1 MTEGTGHVI
10 DPAGDARRAL
20 QEAVTTHGPAALS
33 DATVMDNLCRTQLTA
48 LPGECILIVSAARAD
63 VPALLRDNIPQLG
76 TYGAIQSVATTLANA
91 HDLDNAAS
99 LWVVREFARALGLV
113 APGGTQSIPR
123 PVLDGPG
130 TGATGGTG
138 VPAGSGGG
146 TGVPGGSEVPA
157 ASGVPGGPGGPEYT
171 PGMAGGPYQGMA
183 GAPYPGMAGGP
194 PGTAGGPQ
202 PAMAGGPQPAMA
214 GGPQP
219 AMAGG
224 PQPGMMGGPPGMAG
238 PGAQAPRGSSGSKLL
253 TRNTVGIAAAI
264 ALVAGY
270 LGVAAVA
277 HLSPFPAKTVSA
289 TSSQSQ
295 SPSTGPSTSPGTS
308 PGTSPA
314 ESPDAS
320 PTSDYDVLLSKIPQS
335 IRSQSSCPNAGTQFG
350 AIAVSQCNRLNL
362 AAGTIQYY
370 LYPSAAALTR
380 GVSQFLS
387 SVHFRKQRECTS
399 GSDFT
404 DFLVECQ
411 SDFHN
416 QTPFMTG
423 IIAEYVSKDN
433 APLIVTTDKQ
443 QNVMAILVG
452 TNAGDLLA
460 YWKQL
465 EWIKD

>member
-1 MTEGTGHVI
+1 VTEGTGHVI

-20 QEAVTTHGPAALS
+20 QEAVTAHGPAALS

-76 TYGAIQSVATTLANA
+76 TYGAIQAVATTLADA

-123 PVLDGPG
+123 PAPVGPG
-130 TGATGGTG
+130 TGAAGGTGGTG

-146 TGVPGGSEVPA
+146 TGVPGGTGMPA
-157 ASGVPGGPGGPEYT
+157 GSGVPGGPGGPEYT
-171 PGMAGGPYQGMA
+171 PGMAG
-183 GAPYPGMAGGP
+183 APYPGMAGGQ
-194 PGTAGGPQ
+194 PGA
-202 PAMAGGPQPAMA
+202 
-214 GGPQP
+214 
-219 AMAGG
+219 AGG
-224 PQPGMMGGPPGMAG
+224 PQPGMSPGMAG
-238 PGAQAPRGSSGSKLL
+238 AGGPARRGASGSKLL
-253 TRNTVGIAAAI
+253 NRNTVGIAAAI

-270 LGVAAVA
+270 LGVAAAA

-295 SPSTGPSTSPGTS
+295 SPSTSPSTSPGTS
-308 PGTSPA
+308 PATSPA
-314 ESPDAS
+314 QSPDAS

-370 LYPSAAALTR
+370 LFPSAAALTS
-380 GVSQFLS
+380 GVSQLLS
-387 SVHFRKQRECTS
+387 SAHFRKQRECTS

-423 IIAEYVSKDN
+423 TIAEYISKDN
-433 APLIVTTDKQ
+433 DPLIVTTDKQ

-465 EWIKD
+465 KWIKD

>member
-1 MTEGTGHVI
+1 VTEGTGHVI

-20 QEAVTTHGPAALS
+20 QEAVTTHGPGALS

-76 TYGAIQSVATTLANA
+76 TYGAIQSVATTLAGA

-123 PVLDGPG
+123 PAPDGLG
-130 TGATGGTG
+130 TGGTG
-138 VPAGSGGG
+138 GTGAPAGSAGG
-146 TGVPGGSEVPA
+146 TGVPGGAGVPA
-157 ASGVPGGPGGPEYT
+157 GSGVPGGPGGPEYT
-171 PGMAGGPYQGMA
+171 PGMAGAPQPGMA
-183 GAPYPGMAGGP
+183 GAPPGMAAGSQPGMAGGP
-194 PGTAGGPQ
+194 PGVAGGS
-202 PAMAGGPQPAMA
+202 
-214 GGPQP
+214 
-219 AMAGG
+219 
-224 PQPGMMGGPPGMAG
+224 QPGMAGGPPGMAG
-238 PGAQAPRGSSGSKLL
+238 AGGPARRGSSGSKLL
-253 TRNTVGIAAAI
+253 NRNTVGIAAAI

-270 LGVAAVA
+270 LGVAAAA

-295 SPSTGPSTSPGTS
+295 SQSPSTGPSTSPGTS
-308 PGTSPA
+308 PATSPA

-362 AAGTIQYY
+362 AARTIQYY
-370 LYPSAAALTR
+370 LYPSAAALTS

-387 SVHFRKQRECTS
+387 SAHFRKQRECTS

-423 IIAEYVSKDN
+423 TIAEYISKDN
-433 APLIVTTDKQ
+433 DPIIVSTDKQ
-443 QNVMAILVG
+443 ENVMAILVG

>member
-1 MTEGTGHVI
+1 M
-10 DPAGDARRAL
+10 AG
-20 QEAVTTHGPAALS
+20 
-33 DATVMDNLCRTQLTA
+33 
-48 LPGECILIVSAARAD
+48 
-63 VPALLRDNIPQLG
+63 
-76 TYGAIQSVATTLANA
+76 
-91 HDLDNAAS
+91 
-99 LWVVREFARALGLV
+99 
-113 APGGTQSIPR
+113 
-123 PVLDGPG
+123 
-130 TGATGGTG
+130 
-138 VPAGSGGG
+138 
-146 TGVPGGSEVPA
+146 
-157 ASGVPGGPGGPEYT
+157 
-171 PGMAGGPYQGMA
+171 AGGPA
-183 GAPYPGMAGGP
+183 R
-194 PGTAGGPQ
+194 
-202 PAMAGGPQPAMA
+202 
-214 GGPQP
+214 
-219 AMAGG
+219 
-224 PQPGMMGGPPGMAG
+224 
-238 PGAQAPRGSSGSKLL
+238 RGSSGSKLL
-253 TRNTVGIAAAI
+253 NRNTVGIAAAI

-270 LGVAAVA
+270 LGVAAAA

-295 SPSTGPSTSPGTS
+295 SQSPSTGPSTSPGTS
-308 PGTSPA
+308 PATSPA

-370 LYPSAAALTR
+370 LYPSAAALTS
-380 GVSQFLS
+380 GVNQLLS
-387 SVHFRKQRECTS
+387 SAHFRKQRECTS

-423 IIAEYVSKDN
+423 TIAEYISKDN
-433 APLIVTTDKQ
+433 DPIIVSTDKQ
-443 QNVMAILVG
+443 ENVMAILVG

>member
-1 MTEGTGHVI
+1 VTEGTGHVI

-20 QEAVTTHGPAALS
+20 QEAVSTHGPTALS

-63 VPALLRDNIPQLG
+63 VPALLRDNIAQLG
-76 TYGAIQSVATTLANA
+76 TYGAIQSVATTLADA
-91 HDLDNAAS
+91 HDLDYGAS

-123 PVLDGPG
+123 PVPDGPAI
-130 TGATGGTG
+130 GATGGTG
-138 VPAGSGGG
+138 APAGSGGG

-157 ASGVPGGPGGPEYT
+157 GPGIPGGPGGPEYT
-171 PGMAGGPYQGMA
+171 PGMAG
-183 GAPYPGMAGGP
+183 APYPGMAG
-194 PGTAGGPQ
+194 AGAP
-202 PAMAGGPQPAMA
+202 
-214 GGPQP
+214 
-219 AMAGG
+219 
-224 PQPGMMGGPPGMAG
+224 
-238 PGAQAPRGSSGSKLL
+238 APRGSSGPKLL
-253 TRNTVGIAAAI
+253 NRNTIGIAAAV

-270 LGVAAVA
+270 LGVAAAA
-277 HLSPFPAKTVSA
+277 HLSPFPAKKVAA

-295 SPSTGPSTSPGTS
+295 SQSPSIAPSTSPGTS
-308 PGTSPA
+308 PATSPA
-314 ESPDAS
+314 VSPDAS

-350 AIAVSQCNRLNL
+350 AIAVSQCNRLNV

-370 LYPSAAALTR
+370 LYPSSAALSS
-380 GVSQFLS
+380 GVSQLLS
-387 SVHFRKQRECTS
+387 SAHFRKERECTS

-404 DFLVECQ
+404 DFLVECR

-423 IIAEYVSKDN
+423 TIAEYISKDN

>member
-20 QEAVTTHGPAALS
+20 QEAVSTHGPTALS

-63 VPALLRDNIPQLG
+63 VPALLRDNIAQLG
-76 TYGAIQSVATTLANA
+76 TYGAIQSVATTLADA
-91 HDLDNAAS
+91 HDLDYGAS

-123 PVLDGPG
+123 PVPDGPG

-138 VPAGSGGG
+138 APAASGGG

-157 ASGVPGGPGGPEYT
+157 GPGVPGGPGGPEYT
-171 PGMAGGPYQGMA
+171 PGMAG
-183 GAPYPGMAGGP
+183 APYPGMAGGP
-194 PGTAGGPQ
+194 PG
-202 PAMAGGPQPAMA
+202 MA
-214 GGPQP
+214 
-219 AMAGG
+219 
-224 PQPGMMGGPPGMAG
+224 GGPPGMAG
-238 PGAQAPRGSSGSKLL
+238 AGAPAPRGSSGPKLL
-253 TRNTVGIAAAI
+253 NRNTIGIAAAV

-270 LGVAAVA
+270 LGVAAAA
-277 HLSPFPAKTVSA
+277 HLSPFPAKKVAA

-295 SPSTGPSTSPGTS
+295 SQSPSTAPSTSPGTS
-308 PGTSPA
+308 PATSPA
-314 ESPDAS
+314 VSPDAS

-350 AIAVSQCNRLNL
+350 AIAVSQCNRLNV

-370 LYPSAAALTR
+370 LYPSSAALSS
-380 GVSQFLS
+380 GVSQLLS
-387 SVHFRKQRECTS
+387 SAHFRKERECTS

-404 DFLVECQ
+404 DFLVECR

-423 IIAEYVSKDN
+423 TIAEYISKDN

>member
-10 DPAGDARRAL
+10 DPAGDARRVL
-20 QEAVTTHGPAALS
+20 QDAVASHGPEVLS
-33 DATVMDNLCRTQLTA
+33 DATVMDHLSRTQLAA
-48 LPGECILIVSAARAD
+48 LPGESILIVSAARAD
-63 VPALLRDNIPQLG
+63 VPALLGDAIPQFG
-76 TYGAIQSVATTLANA
+76 NYGAIQSVATTLAQA
-91 HDLDNAAS
+91 SDLDGAAS

-123 PVLDGPG
+123 MVPGGAGGEAAGGPAP
-130 TGATGGTG
+130 TATAGAAGAGIASG
-138 VPAGSGGG
+138 AGAAAGSGSG
-146 TGVPGGSEVPA
+146 P
-157 ASGVPGGPGGPEYT
+157 GVPGGPG
-171 PGMAGGPYQGMA
+171 MAGGPEFAAGMA
-183 GAPYPGMAGGP
+183 GS
-194 PGTAGGPQ
+194 TA
-202 PAMAGGPQPAMA
+202 A
-214 GGPQP
+214 
-219 AMAGG
+219 
-224 PQPGMMGGPPGMAG
+224 PPGMATG
-238 PGAQAPRGSSGSKLL
+238 AGAPPGMARAGAPPPTRGSSGSKVIN
-253 TRNTVGIAAAI
+253 RNTVGIAAAI

-270 LGVAAVA
+270 LGVAAAA

-308 PGTSPA
+308 PATSPA
-314 ESPDAS
+314 QSPDAS

-362 AAGTIQYY
+362 AARTIQYY
-370 LYPSAAALTR
+370 LYPSSAALTS
-380 GVSQFLS
+380 GISQLLS
-387 SVHFRKQRECTS
+387 SAHFRKERECTT

-423 IIAEYVSKDN
+423 TIAEYISKKNDPIIVS
-433 APLIVTTDKQ
+433 TDKQ
-443 QNVMAILVG
+443 ENVMAILVG

>member
-1 MTEGTGHVI
+1 
-10 DPAGDARRAL
+10 
-20 QEAVTTHGPAALS
+20 
-33 DATVMDNLCRTQLTA
+33 
-48 LPGECILIVSAARAD
+48 
-63 VPALLRDNIPQLG
+63 
-76 TYGAIQSVATTLANA
+76 
-91 HDLDNAAS
+91 
-99 LWVVREFARALGLV
+99 
-113 APGGTQSIPR
+113 
-123 PVLDGPG
+123 
-130 TGATGGTG
+130 
-138 VPAGSGGG
+138 
-146 TGVPGGSEVPA
+146 
-157 ASGVPGGPGGPEYT
+157 
-171 PGMAGGPYQGMA
+171 MA
-183 GAPYPGMAGGP
+183 
-194 PGTAGGPQ
+194 
-202 PAMAGGPQPAMA
+202 
-214 GGPQP
+214 
-219 AMAGG
+219 
-224 PQPGMMGGPPGMAG
+224 GGPPGMAG
-238 PGAQAPRGSSGSKLL
+238 AGAPAPRGSSGPKLL
-253 TRNTVGIAAAI
+253 NRNTIGIAAAV

-270 LGVAAVA
+270 LGVAAAA
-277 HLSPFPAKTVSA
+277 HLSPFPAKKVAA

-295 SPSTGPSTSPGTS
+295 SQSPSIAPSTSPGTS
-308 PGTSPA
+308 PATSPA
-314 ESPDAS
+314 VSPDAS

-370 LYPSAAALTR
+370 LYPSAAALTS
-380 GVSQFLS
+380 GVSQLLS
-387 SVHFRKQRECTS
+387 SAHFRKERECTT

-423 IIAEYVSKDN
+423 TIAEYISKDN

>member
-20 QEAVTTHGPAALS
+20 QDAVTSHGPEVLS
-33 DATVMDNLCRTQLTA
+33 DATVMDHLCRTQLAA
-48 LPGECILIVSAARAD
+48 LPGESILIVSAARAD
-63 VPALLRDNIPQLG
+63 VPALLRDAIPQFG
-76 TYGAIQSVATTLANA
+76 NYGAIQSVASTLARA
-91 HDLDNAAS
+91 SDLDGAAS
-99 LWVVREFARALGLV
+99 LWVVREFARALGLI
-113 APGGTQSIPR
+113 APGGTQAMPR
-123 PVLDGPG
+123 PAPAG
-130 TGATGGTG
+130 TGAEAPGAAVATGEVGAGAAATAGMSAGAGGAGAGTAGGT
-138 VPAGSGGG
+138 
-146 TGVPGGSEVPA
+146 
-157 ASGVPGGPGGPEYT
+157 GGPGGPEL
-171 PGMAGGPYQGMA
+171 AS
-183 GAPYPGMAGGP
+183 
-194 PGTAGGPQ
+194 GPQ
-202 PAMAGGPQPAMA
+202 PG
-214 GGPQP
+214 
-219 AMAGG
+219 MAGG
-224 PQPGMMGGPPGMAG
+224 PQPGMAGGPAG
-238 PGAQAPRGSSGSKLL
+238 RGPSGSKLF

-277 HLSPFPAKTVSA
+277 HLSPFPAKTVAA
-289 TSSQSQ
+289 TSSQSA
-295 SPSTGPSTSPGTS
+295 STGPSTSPATT
-308 PGTSPA
+308 PATTPATSPA
-314 ESPDAS
+314 GSPDAS

-335 IRSQSSCPNAGTQFG
+335 IRNQSSCPNAGTQFG
-350 AIAVSQCNRLNL
+350 AIAVSQCNRLNV

-370 LYPSAAALTR
+370 LYPSSAALAS
-380 GVSQFLS
+380 GVSQLLS
-387 SVHFRKQRECTS
+387 SAHFHKERECTT

-423 IIAEYVSKDN
+423 TIAEYISKDN

>member
-1 MTEGTGHVI
+1 VTEGTGHVI

-20 QEAVTTHGPAALS
+20 QEAVSTHGPTALS

-63 VPALLRDNIPQLG
+63 VPALLRDNIAQLG
-76 TYGAIQSVATTLANA
+76 TYGAIQSVATTLADA
-91 HDLDNAAS
+91 HDLDYGAS

-123 PVLDGPG
+123 PVPDGPAI
-130 TGATGGTG
+130 GATGGTG
-138 VPAGSGGG
+138 APAGSGGG

-157 ASGVPGGPGGPEYT
+157 GPGVPGGPGGPEYT
-171 PGMAGGPYQGMA
+171 PGMAG
-183 GAPYPGMAGGP
+183 APYPGMAGGP
-194 PGTAGGPQ
+194 PG
-202 PAMAGGPQPAMA
+202 MA
-214 GGPQP
+214 
-219 AMAGG
+219 
-224 PQPGMMGGPPGMAG
+224 GGPPGMAG
-238 PGAQAPRGSSGSKLL
+238 AGAPAPRGSSGPKLL
-253 TRNTVGIAAAI
+253 NRNTIGIAAAV

-270 LGVAAVA
+270 LGVAAAA
-277 HLSPFPAKTVSA
+277 HLSPFPAKKVAA

-295 SPSTGPSTSPGTS
+295 SQSPSIAPSTSPGTS
-308 PGTSPA
+308 PATSPA
-314 ESPDAS
+314 VSPDAS

-350 AIAVSQCNRLNL
+350 AIAVSQCNRLNV

-370 LYPSAAALTR
+370 LYPSSAALSS
-380 GVSQFLS
+380 GVSQLLS
-387 SVHFRKQRECTS
+387 SAHFRKERECTS

-404 DFLVECQ
+404 DFLVECR

-423 IIAEYVSKDN
+423 TIAEYISKDN

>member
-20 QEAVTTHGPAALS
+20 QEAVTAHGPAALS

-123 PVLDGPG
+123 PAPYGTG

-157 ASGVPGGPGGPEYT
+157 GSGVPGGPGGPEYT
-171 PGMAGGPYQGMA
+171 PGMAG
-183 GAPYPGMAGGP
+183 APYPGMAGAP
-194 PGTAGGPQ
+194 PG
-202 PAMAGGPQPAMA
+202 
-214 GGPQP
+214 
-219 AMAGG
+219 MAGG
-224 PQPGMMGGPPGMAG
+224 PQPGMAAGSPGMAG
-238 PGAQAPRGSSGSKLL
+238 AGGPARRGSSGSKLL
-253 TRNTVGIAAAI
+253 NRNTVGIAAAI

-277 HLSPFPAKTVSA
+277 HLSPFPAKKVDA
-289 TSSQSQ
+289 TPSQSQ
-295 SPSTGPSTSPGTS
+295 SQSQSPSTSPGTS
-308 PGTSPA
+308 PATSPA
-314 ESPDAS
+314 GSPDAS

-335 IRSQSSCPNAGTQFG
+335 IRNQSNCPNAGTQFG
-350 AIAVSQCNRLNL
+350 AIAVSQCNRLNV

-370 LYPSAAALTR
+370 LYPSAAALAS
-380 GVSQFLS
+380 GVSQLLS
-387 SVHFRKQRECTS
+387 SAHFRKERECTS
-399 GSDFT
+399 GNDFT

-423 IIAEYVSKDN
+423 TIAEYISKDN

>member
-1 MTEGTGHVI
+1 VTEGTGHVI

-20 QEAVTTHGPAALS
+20 QEAVTTHGPTALS

-76 TYGAIQSVATTLANA
+76 TYGAIQSVATTLADA
-91 HDLDNAAS
+91 HDLDYAAS

-123 PVLDGPG
+123 PAPYGTG

-157 ASGVPGGPGGPEYT
+157 GSGAPGGPGGPEYA
-171 PGMAGGPYQGMA
+171 PGMAGS
-183 GAPYPGMAGGP
+183 PYPGTAGGP

-202 PAMAGGPQPAMA
+202 PGMAGGPPGMA
-214 GGPQP
+214 GGP
-219 AMAGG
+219 
-224 PQPGMMGGPPGMAG
+224 PGMMGGPPGMAG
-238 PGAQAPRGSSGSKLL
+238 AGAPASRGSSGPKLFN
-253 TRNTVGIAAAI
+253 RNTVGIAAAI

-277 HLSPFPAKTVSA
+277 HLSPFPAKKVDA
-289 TSSQSQ
+289 TPSQSQSQ

-308 PGTSPA
+308 PATSPA
-314 ESPDAS
+314 GSPDAS

-335 IRSQSSCPNAGTQFG
+335 IRNQSSCPNAGTQFG
-350 AIAVSQCNRLNL
+350 AIAVSQCNRLNV

-370 LYPSAAALTR
+370 LYPSSAALAS
-380 GVSQFLS
+380 GVSQLLS
-387 SVHFRKQRECTS
+387 SAHFRKERECTT

-404 DFLVECQ
+404 DFLVQCQ

-423 IIAEYVSKDN
+423 TIAEYISKDN

>member
-1 MTEGTGHVI
+1 VTEGTGHVI

-20 QEAVTTHGPAALS
+20 QEAVTAHGPAALS

-76 TYGAIQSVATTLANA
+76 TYGAIQSVATTLADA
-91 HDLDNAAS
+91 HDLDYAAS

-113 APGGTQSIPR
+113 APGGTQPIPR
-123 PVLDGPG
+123 PAPDGSG
-130 TGATGGTG
+130 IGATGGTG

-146 TGVPGGSEVPA
+146 TGVPGGSQVPA
-157 ASGVPGGPGGPEYT
+157 GSGVPVGPGVPGGPGGAEYT
-171 PGMAGGPYQGMA
+171 PGMAGGPYPGMA
-183 GAPYPGMAGGP
+183 GGPYPGMAGGP
-194 PGTAGGPQ
+194 QPG
-202 PAMAGGPQPAMA
+202 
-214 GGPQP
+214 
-219 AMAGG
+219 MAGG
-224 PQPGMMGGPPGMAG
+224 PQPGMAGG
-238 PGAQAPRGSSGSKLL
+238 GAPAPRGSSGSKLL
-253 TRNTVGIAAAI
+253 NRNTVGIAAAI

-308 PGTSPA
+308 PATSPA
-314 ESPDAS
+314 QSPDAS
-320 PTSDYDVLLSKIPQS
+320 PTSDYDILLSKIPQS

-370 LYPSAAALTR
+370 LYPSAAALTS
-380 GVSQFLS
+380 GVSQLLS
-387 SVHFRKQRECTS
+387 SAHFHKERECTT

-423 IIAEYVSKDN
+423 TIAEYISKDN

-465 EWIKD
+465 RWIKD